1 MCIGQSAQLQRE
13 LSACG
18 HVGDASS
25 LDEAA
30 FDEVAIDME
39 QNPFDE
45 VAIDMGR
52 SMVDSHMMMISQLS
66 N

>member
-1 MCIGQSAQLQRE
+1 VEASSIPFVCTAWKVARE

-18 HVGDASS
+18 HVDDASS
-25 LDEAA
+25 LDEAP

-45 VAIDMGR
+45 VAIDIWGEAWLI
-52 SMVDSHMMMISQLS
+52 HI
-66 N
+66 